1 MEKRSRRIP
10 RCHPCGSQATAT
22 QIQENIRKD
31 PRSSFRSPELGI
43 FTRTCLLIGI
53 PGQYICNKTNM
64 TTSSLGALDPG
75 DPRLKLR
82 VENRIQNVFV
92 TQSEDNRNQK
102 EEHINHI
109 PVVTETSGRVLEAGV
124 NTLQKTLVLKKQ
136 AELDVVDQQL
146 AVKRALFKSR
156 VEGLAQR
163 RSELELKLQQTQERA
178 IKFEKFVAENEA
190 KQRRAL
196 KKYEAARELN
206 ISKQREIEA
215 HTEQFKHLKARHQ
228 VLKERMAKHKIFE
241 DYLMKTLDFLPS
253 TYLDNGSESL
263 VMPIIRRHETLS
275 ITHRDLLQRWGH
287 LEEEVEQGQR
297 QLQIMKQEH
306 SIKRLMANKELSELQ
321 SELETLKEKNEQAEV
336 NLLMEQGLS
345 REKVKE
351 VGCLLMAINN
361 LADLCYIATYG
372 PLENMNI
379 LTKMDMVKDYIQ
391 DKADTERR
399 ARRLMESGT
408 AITSRTALT
417 DKREKGSIKSM
428 GSKTQI
434 KNSSKVSRKSETMS

>member
-1 MEKRSRRIP
+1 
-10 RCHPCGSQATAT
+10 
-22 QIQENIRKD
+22 
-31 PRSSFRSPELGI
+31 
-43 FTRTCLLIGI
+43 
-53 PGQYICNKTNM
+53 M

-82 VENRIQNVFV
+82 VENRIQNIFV

-102 EEHINHI
+102 EEHVNHI

-146 AVKRALFKSR
+146 AVKRAVFKSR

-163 RSELELKLQQTQERA
+163 RFELELKLQQTQERA

-190 KQRRAL
+190 KRRRAQ

-215 HTEQFKHLKARHQ
+215 HTEQFKQLKARH
-228 VLKERMAKHKIFE
+228 E

-306 SIKRLMANKELSELQ
+306 SIKKLMANKELSELQ
-321 SELETLKEKNEQAEV
+321 S
-336 NLLMEQGLS
+336 LS

-379 LTKMDMVKDYIQ
+379 LTKMDMEYIQ

-399 ARRLMESGT
+399 ARRLMESG
-408 AITSRTALT
+408 
-417 DKREKGSIKSM
+417 
-428 GSKTQI
+428 
-434 KNSSKVSRKSETMS
+434 RKSETMS